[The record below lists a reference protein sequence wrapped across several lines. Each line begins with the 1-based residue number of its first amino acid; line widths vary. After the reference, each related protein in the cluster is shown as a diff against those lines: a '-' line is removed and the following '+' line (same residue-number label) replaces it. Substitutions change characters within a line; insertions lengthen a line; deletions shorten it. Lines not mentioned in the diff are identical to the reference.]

1 MRGGS
6 GHVRVGGGGE
16 GYYGGVSADTMKL
29 LLPVRRDAGQD
40 ELVLTMTQNQIPI
53 RIGAAARQTGLR
65 EGYSGDSPSP
75 WASVKLRFRA
85 STARSAARWGNVAA
99 YGAAR
104 ITIRVPLGN
113 ELFESQTQLFPT
125 KRTDTL

>member
-1 MRGGS
+1 M
-6 GHVRVGGGGE
+6 
-16 GYYGGVSADTMKL
+16 MKL
-29 LLPVRRDAGQD
+29 LSPSRRGAGQD
-40 ELVLTMTQNQIPI
+40 ELILAMRPNRIVI
-53 RIGAAARQTGLR
+53 RRGAVARQVGLG
-65 EGYSGDSPSP
+65 EGYSGASPSP

-125 KRTDTL
+125 KRIDTL